1 MAVNMKETNNWV
13 KITCFT
19 CWWFTAER
27 ALKIYNTTRAAPAGL
42 LVPTSYW
49 KGLTTRQPRQILF
62 HHPISYL
69 EETRFFHFRGAI
81 FLAFQQPLGCTVAQ
95 QKFLVFFPKY
105 FPDPLNQMFLRKTT
119 ITTSWNYFITRSLIH
134 VVLPKPATRHL
145 GSTKTSAAFCFS
157 WILLY
162 IYN

>member
-1 MAVNMKETNNWV
+1 MLVIYSWEGIKNLQHNKSSSSRFISSYVVLKRSHYQTASTNIISPSHLLFGRNEIFSFSWSYFSCV
-13 KITCFT
+13 P
-19 CWWFTAER
+19 
-27 ALKIYNTTRAAPAGL
+27 AAIGL
-42 LVPTSYW
+42 HSSSTEVFS
-49 KGLTTRQPRQILF
+49 
-62 HHPISYL
+62 
-69 EETRFFHFRGAI
+69 
-81 FLAFQQPLGCTVAQ
+81 
-95 QKFLVFFPKY
+95 FFPKY

-119 ITTSWNYFITRSLIH
+119 ITTSWNYFITWSLIH